1 MYLKRLELQGFK
13 SFPEKIKLEFNKG
26 ITAVV
31 GPNGSGKSNIADA
44 VRWVLGEKSAKSL
57 RGAKMED
64 VIFNGTANR
73 KPLSFAEVSLVMDN
87 EDRKL
92 NLDYSEITVTRRVF
106 RSGESDYLINGT
118 KCRAKDIL
126 ELFMDTGVG
135 KEGYSIIG
143 QGKIDEILSSKS
155 EDRRLLFEEAA
166 GIVKYRTR
174 CVEASNKLAKEQE
187 NLIRVNDIIDELEKQ
202 VGPLAIQAE
211 KAKKCIVLAD
221 RMKLVQV
228 NIFVRDADKY
238 EKELKALNTNIN
250 QLRQD
255 IDRELRT
262 EEKNNARK
270 AELRQKLTETEQ
282 DIENHNVYIS
292 DKRSEKEQK
301 ENDIK
306 LCDQEIQHLNENI
319 NRINEESAAG
329 SNQIDEKKNSI
340 ENINSEIEEKEKELN
355 EKQNLYNTK
364 IEEFSKISSRVSE
377 NEEQLNNFNSL
388 IIEKMNR
395 ATDVKNEI
403 SKAAAMTEQI
413 NERRNKLSEEL
424 SLLKEQ
430 ESERNSILEEA
441 QKEMAR
447 IEKENSLASENIN
460 KNTVQLNKIQK
471 SLNEANIRLQS
482 VNREI
487 QEKNARLKAL
497 SELEKS
503 YEGYYTGVKAIL
515 NQRDNKN
522 PEFKGICGAVGETI
536 SCEKKYETAIEI
548 VLGSAVQNI
557 IARTEEDVKK
567 AINYLKKN
575 NKGRATFFPMTAIRS
590 KSLGSEKY
598 SIIKEKGII
607 GIAKE
612 LIKYAPEYENIMSS
626 LLERVIV
633 AENMDSAI
641 ALARKTKYAYKI
653 VTLEG
658 ELLNPGG
665 SMTGGSVNKKTSGI
679 FSRGR
684 EIGELRDILKGLF
697 EEQASIN
704 ADVEKMTEIYEN
716 LSYKINEAKE
726 ELQNLAISRTKAS
739 ADISQAKEFAEDIK
753 TRISGHNT
761 ELTQLEE
768 SAVKGNEKIAE
779 LNESLDVINNEIDET
794 NKKLEDFQSRIQSDR
809 DVRES
814 SNEELSSMRVE
825 LNQLENDIYT
835 LKSSIKRI
843 NSEIEEI
850 ENSLK
855 NSSGI
860 IAEYEEKI
868 KAEEN
873 EKEKLKKDII
883 KISNEYNF
891 LTERNNELINEKNSI
906 NSATETL
913 DAEMKKQLETKT
925 RLEKE
930 LDRVVMRKEQTDTK
944 CRQLYDSMWEE
955 YEITYVAAKECEKLD
970 ATDDELKK
978 EEKRLRNEIKA
989 LGNVNLNAVDEYA
1002 EVKERYDFL
1011 KNNRDDIIKTEKELT
1026 NIIND
1031 LNNMMEKQ
1039 FKEQFTIIRDNF
1051 SKTFA
1056 EMFGGGSAELKL
1068 SNSEDILNSG
1078 IDIVVQPPG
1087 KSLQNMML
1095 LSGGE
1100 KALTAMALLFA
1111 ILKMKPSPFCIL
1123 DEIEAALDDANVNRY
1138 ANYLSNFI
1146 NDTQFIVIT
1155 HRKGTMEA
1163 ADILYGVTM
1172 QEQGVSKLVSV
1183 KFDEKGVQL

>member
-31 GPNGSGKSNIADA
+31 GPNGSGKSNISDA

-57 RGAKMED
+57 RGTKMED

-73 KPLSFAEVSLVMDN
+73 KPLSFAEVSLVLDN

-92 NLDYSEITVTRRVF
+92 NIDYSEVTVTRRVF
-106 RSGESDYLINGT
+106 RSGDSDYLINGT

-143 QGKIDEILSSKS
+143 QGRIDEILSSKS

-166 GIVKYRTR
+166 GIVKYRAR
-174 CVEASNKLAKEQE
+174 CVEATNKLNKEQE
-187 NLIRVNDIIDELEKQ
+187 NLVRVNDIIEELEKQ

-211 KAKKCIVLAD
+211 KAKKCIILAD

-228 NIFVRDADKY
+228 NIFVRDAEKY
-238 EKELKALNTNIN
+238 EVELKELTTNIN
-250 QLRQD
+250 QLNLD
-255 IDRELRT
+255 IDNENRT
-262 EEKNNARK
+262 EEKNNLHK
-270 AELRQKLTETEQ
+270 GQLREKLNEIES
-282 DIENHNVYIS
+282 DIDKHSTYIS

-301 ENDIK
+301 ENDVK
-306 LCDQEIQHLNENI
+306 LCNQEIQHYNENI
-319 NRINEESAAG
+319 ERIKEENATSCATI
-329 SNQIDEKKNSI
+329 SEKNTDIENTQNSI
-340 ENINSEIEEKEKELN
+340 DKKKVELN
-355 EKQNLYNTK
+355 EKQKLYNAK

-377 NEEQLNNFNSL
+377 SEEQLNNYNSV
-388 IIEKMNR
+388 IIEKMNK
-395 ATDVKNEI
+395 ATDVKNDI
-403 SKAAAMTEQI
+403 SKSDAMLEQI
-413 NERRNKLSEEL
+413 KSRKAQLSDSLSEL
-424 SLLKEQ
+424 SLQQ
-430 ESERNSILEEA
+430 EERNNILVEA
-441 QKEMAR
+441 EKEISR
-447 IEKENSLASENIN
+447 IDKETKLTNENIEKNSI
-460 KNTVQLNKIQK
+460 QLNKIK
-471 SLNEANIRLQS
+471 TSLSDANNRVQA
-482 VNREI
+482 VNKDI

-497 SELEKS
+497 SDLEKS
-503 YEGYYTGVKAIL
+503 YEGYYMGVKAVL

-522 PEFKGICGAVGETI
+522 PEFKGICGAVGEAI
-536 SCEKKYETAIEI
+536 SCDKKFETAIEI
-548 VLGSAVQNI
+548 ALGSAVQNI
-557 IARTEEDVKK
+557 IARTEDDVKK

-575 NKGRATFFPMTAIRS
+575 NKGRATFFPMTAI
-590 KSLGSEKY
+590 KAKTLGSEKFN
-598 SIIKEKGII
+598 IINDKGVV

-633 AENMDSAI
+633 TEDMDSAI

-653 VTLEG
+653 VTLDG
-658 ELLNPGG
+658 ELLNAGG
-665 SMTGGSVNKKTSGI
+665 SMTGGSINKKSSGI

-684 EIGELRDILKGLF
+684 EITELRDLLKNLF

-716 LSYKINEAKE
+716 LNYKINESKDE
-726 ELQNLAISRTKAS
+726 IQSLAIRKTESTAKFIQS
-739 ADISQAKEFAEDIK
+739 KEYADDIK
-753 TRISGHNT
+753 SRIEGYNT
-761 ELTQLEE
+761 ELFELNETID
-768 SAVKGNEKIAE
+768 KGNEKLSELNKKLEAISAE
-779 LNESLDVINNEIDET
+779 INDTNESLD
-794 NKKLEDFQSRIQSDR
+794 KFQSQIQSDR
-809 DVRES
+809 DIRES
-814 SNEELSSMRVE
+814 SNEQLSALRVE
-825 LNQLENDIYT
+825 INQLENDIYT
-835 LKSSIKRI
+835 LNSNIKRI
-843 NSEIEEI
+843 KEEIAEIEDNLN
-850 ENSLK
+850 NS
-855 NSSGI
+855 
-860 IAEYEEKI
+860 
-868 KAEEN
+868 
-873 EKEKLKKDII
+873 KDII
-883 KISNEYNF
+883 ADYESKIADKEEETNNLKNDIILITNEYNS
-891 LTERNNELINEKNSI
+891 LVERNNELANEKNNV
-906 NSATETL
+906 NSEIEIL
-913 DAEMKKQLETKT
+913 DNEIKKQLETKT

-930 LDRVVMRKEQTDTK
+930 LTRLELRKEQTDNK

-955 YEITYVAAKECEKLD
+955 YEITYVAAKESEKLED
-970 ATDDELKK
+970 SDEDLKK
-978 EEKRLRNEIKA
+978 EEKKLRSEIRA
-989 LGNVNLNAVDEYA
+989 LGNVNLNAVEEYA

-1011 KNNRDDIIKTEKELT
+1011 KNNRDDIIKTEKELSH
-1026 NIIND
+1026 IIND
-1031 LNNMMEKQ
+1031 LNAMMEKQ
-1039 FKEQFTIIRDNF
+1039 FVEQFAIISENF

-1056 EMFGGGSAELKL
+1056 EMFGGGNADLKL
-1068 SNSEDILNSG
+1068 SDSEDILNSG

-1183 KFDEKGVQL
+1183 KFDEEGVKL